1 MTKPR
6 EVMPSVGQEASTTRM
21 VNRHLWQLSDGAYA
35 KSERSRRR
43 WYTARLTSPP
53 EVAARF
59 RRQML
64 KHQAIAYHLDT
75 ECRGCYEPG

>member
-1 MTKPR
+1 MRTLMH
-6 EVMPSVGQEASTTRM
+6 E
-21 VNRHLWQLSDGAYA
+21 AYA
-35 KSERSRRR
+35 KAERSRRK
-43 WYTARLTSPP
+43 WHTARLTSPP

-59 RRQML
+59 RQQML